1 VGDLH
6 ELVGGFEGS
15 QTVAAYERG
24 RPDYAPGTVPLVV
37 ERLRL
42 APGARVLDLAA
53 GTGRLARPLLAAGM
67 DVVAVEPLADM
78 RAFLAGAIGAERVL
92 DGRAEAIPLPDG
104 SLAAVVVGNAW
115 HWFDGP
121 RAVVELARVLAPG
134 GGVAIVVNEPVPAAA
149 PEPWEQELAARI
161 LALRGDAHPGFTGQA
176 GREAFDDA
184 PAFTPLEPH
193 DLLSDVEMDVE
204 GLLANLRSISFVGA
218 LPEEERTA
226 WLGGI
231 RDLIAQHGVA
241 RLRRPF
247 RTTVWI
253 SRRRG

>member
-1 VGDLH
+1 MSARYKVRLVGDLH

-121 RAVVELARVLAPG
+121 RAVVELARVL
-134 GGVAIVVNEPVPAAA
+134 PAAA
-149 PEPWEQELAARI
+149 W
-161 LALRGDAHPGFTGQA
+161 
-176 GREAFDDA
+176 
-184 PAFTPLEPH
+184 
-193 DLLSDVEMDVE
+193 
-204 GLLANLRSISFVGA
+204 RSSSTS
-218 LPEEERTA
+218 PC
-226 WLGGI
+226 
-231 RDLIAQHGVA
+231 
-241 RLRRPF
+241 RRP
-247 RTTVWI
+247 RRSGG
-253 SRRRG
+253 SRSSGPGSSRCA

>member
-1 VGDLH
+1 
-6 ELVGGFEGS
+6 
-15 QTVAAYERG
+15 
-24 RPDYAPGTVPLVV
+24 
-37 ERLRL
+37 
-42 APGARVLDLAA
+42 
-53 GTGRLARPLLAAGM
+53 M
-67 DVVAVEPLADM
+67 
-78 RAFLAGAIGAERVL
+78 
-92 DGRAEAIPLPDG
+92 
-104 SLAAVVVGNAW
+104 
-115 HWFDGP
+115 
-121 RAVVELARVLAPG
+121 
-134 GGVAIVVNEPVPAAA
+134 AIVVNEPVPAAA

>member
-1 VGDLH
+1 
-6 ELVGGFEGS
+6 
-15 QTVAAYERG
+15 
-24 RPDYAPGTVPLVV
+24 
-37 ERLRL
+37 
-42 APGARVLDLAA
+42 
-53 GTGRLARPLLAAGM
+53 M
-67 DVVAVEPLADM
+67 
-78 RAFLAGAIGAERVL
+78 L
-92 DGRAEAIPLPDG
+92 DGRAEAIPVPDG

-149 PEPWEQELAARI
+149 PEPWEQELATRI

-231 RDLIAQHGVA
+231 RDLLAQHGVG

>member
-1 VGDLH
+1 MGDLH

-92 DGRAEAIPLPDG
+92 DGRAEAIPLPDR

-149 PEPWEQELAARI
+149 PEPRGSRSSRPGYSRCAATRTQ
-161 LALRGDAHPGFTGQA
+161 ASPARPGARRST
-176 GREAFDDA
+176 
-184 PAFTPLEPH
+184 TPPP
-193 DLLSDVEMDVE
+193 SR
-204 GLLANLRSISFVGA
+204 RSSPTTSSPTWRWTSRA
-218 LPEEERTA
+218 CSRTC
-226 WLGGI
+226 
-231 RDLIAQHGVA
+231 A
-241 RLRRPF
+241 RSASSGP
-247 RTTVWI
+247 
-253 SRRRG
+253 SRRRSGRPG